1 MQDICV
7 QHAFQLRGKCVCL
20 TAGLTLHNVALA
32 SDTAVVAAAQATP
45 AQESKASW
53 TLEPLIVKGQ
63 RTSYSEANST
73 SATRTDTPVKEVAQS
88 VQVIT
93 RSLIEE
99 QSSATLGDA
108 LLNVSGVRPTK
119 PEETLFTQPI
129 VRGFPAEI
137 YMNGMPAFGG
147 TAAYIDPTSM
157 MGVERVEVLKGP
169 TSTLYGGGLGAPL
182 GGLINVVNKRPEAKP
197 SALLSMRT
205 GSFDTINPAIDLNTP
220 INDNSAARLTAE
232 YQKNGSWIDQ
242 VEGERWSIQPSIA
255 FKLSPDT
262 ELLLRGQYDKRSQL
276 EYSGLPAEQA
286 LRGQIDRN
294 AFPGA
299 GRGQPHTTIENRL
312 SAAEL
317 THHFNDDTRLTV
329 TGQSYEMQARDYG
342 SWALGATDR

>member
-1 MQDICV
+1 M
-7 QHAFQLRGKCVCL
+7 
-20 TAGLTLHNVALA
+20 
-32 SDTAVVAAAQATP
+32 
-45 AQESKASW
+45 
-53 TLEPLIVKGQ
+53 
-63 RTSYSEANST
+63 
-73 SATRTDTPVKEVAQS
+73 
-88 VQVIT
+88 
-93 RSLIEE
+93 
-99 QSSATLGDA
+99 
-108 LLNVSGVRPTK
+108 
-119 PEETLFTQPI
+119 
-129 VRGFPAEI
+129 
-137 YMNGMPAFGG
+137 
-147 TAAYIDPTSM
+147 
-157 MGVERVEVLKGP
+157 
-169 TSTLYGGGLGAPL
+169 
-182 GGLINVVNKRPEAKP
+182 VNKRPEAKP